1 MPEER
6 GRWKE
11 ERRSVAFFVHPN
23 DDAVVKPLDGADSYA
38 PITAKQHLLN
48 MFSKTY

>member
-1 MPEER
+1 MD
-6 GRWKE
+6 
-11 ERRSVAFFVHPN
+11 ERRSLAFFVHPN
-23 DDAVVKPLDGADSYA
+23 DDAVVQPLNGAHTYA